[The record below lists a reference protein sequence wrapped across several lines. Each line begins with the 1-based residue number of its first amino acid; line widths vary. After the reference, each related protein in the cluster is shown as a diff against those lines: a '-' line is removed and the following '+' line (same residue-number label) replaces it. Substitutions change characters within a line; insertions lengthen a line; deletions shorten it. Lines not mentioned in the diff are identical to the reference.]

1 MGERANRREASFGH
15 GLTPINTD
23 SRGCFAPTDTGA
35 KSLLYRRKSA
45 RLMSGSRA
53 VILPLIGVYRWLS
66 FAVFRPADVRMGSQL
81 LGSKLPASSTYP
93 QNAASWEKFFAS
105 RGEGVH
111 FTDATKIRSTPTEP

>member
-53 VILPLIGVYRWLS
+53 VILPFICLRTRV
-66 FAVFRPADVRMGSQL
+66 
-81 LGSKLPASSTYP
+81 LGRLEDS
-93 QNAASWEKFFAS
+93 AASICLRTSVLGRLRFAS
-105 RGEGVH
+105 AV
-111 FTDATKIRSTPTEP
+111 A